1 MAGVNSLALPVRPTP
16 GQSKPEKFLLF
27 PPGKKK
33 KCRYWESATMNGRGI
48 C

>member
-16 GQSKPEKFLLF
+16 GQSKPDKFLLF

-33 KCRYWESATMNGRGI
+33 KNADTGNMPP
-48 C
+48 